1 MPPETWQGAEASRSA
16 VKRWQRRR
24 QRRRRARNLSP
35 RVPNFPVMRR
45 NPRRKFAN
53 FQRARRGRR
62 VTCGRARAHA
72 RAGRWLPPGRRAC
85 CCRLSRT
92 PPAAA
97 GGRERPGRGRHPRS
111 ALAFA
116 PGERRGSARVHASSQ
131 LPPASAARW
140 HRYLVPAAAP
150 SDSSRSCRGGR
161 RRCSG
166 GGGGR
171 FLCGRV
177 STQPPKLLT
186 KFLAGPDTRRD
197 QGHVFSRRPRP
208 AAARP

>member
-1 MPPETWQGAEASRSA
+1 MQTSSGRVEDAAS
-16 VKRWQRRR
+16 
-24 QRRRRARNLSP
+24 
-35 RVPNFPVMRR
+35 PV
-45 NPRRKFAN
+45 
-53 FQRARRGRR
+53 G
-62 VTCGRARAHA
+62 GRARTRA
-72 RAGRWLPPGRRAC
+72 RGAGSLRGAEPAAAA
-85 CCRLSRT
+85 SRT

-171 FLCGRV
+171 FLCGRA